1 MERAK
6 AIEQQIYD
14 LPISSYPP
22 RSTYDLF
29 IYAHINLFC
38 SRPFGETEGVFTSH
52 MYFIIVA
59 LAPSALTT
67 EKKLWYNAPKIT
79 PMKGKEEE

>member
-1 MERAK
+1 MERVK
-6 AIEQQIYD
+6 TIEQQIYD

-29 IYAHINLFC
+29 IYAHIDLFC

-67 EKKLWYNAPKIT
+67 EKNCGTMHPKSHR
-79 PMKGKEEE
+79 